1 MDYMGIATLTV
12 TIVSFLLAITFIGS
26 IATNLAAFVV
36 PLIIGVVSLVLFII
50 VEKRVKPP
58 LVNLKLEFNAVVFTG
73 NIIMLM
79 YGILEYI
86 VITGTPQLGAAPPP
100 SGLGLDPI
108 QTGFLQ
114 VAFGISCMIF
124 GPIFGIMVAKRKG
137 FNLKLLVPG
146 IAISAI
152 SFVMLFFFHYGPP
165 GINASLF
172 IFGMSSALIP
182 NTVIVTIIGL
192 TPKEYTGISSAAT
205 NMMRIIGGAIGPV
218 ITTVIITSVT
228 VPITVDNVEKSYPS
242 PVTWNILFAVG
253 AVMAIAS
260 VFLAIRMRRSATKM
274 KPLTAEELA

>member
-1 MDYMGIATLTV
+1 
-12 TIVSFLLAITFIGS
+12 
-26 IATNLAAFVV
+26 
-36 PLIIGVVSLVLFII
+36 
-50 VEKRVKPP
+50 
-58 LVNLKLEFNAVVFTG
+58 
-73 NIIMLM
+73 
-79 YGILEYI
+79 
-86 VITGTPQLGAAPPP
+86 
-100 SGLGLDPI
+100 
-108 QTGFLQ
+108 
-114 VAFGISCMIF
+114 
-124 GPIFGIMVAKRKG
+124 
-137 FNLKLLVPG
+137 
-146 IAISAI
+146 
-152 SFVMLFFFHYGPP
+152 MLFFFHYGPP